1 MIFIKYR
8 LWLTSVAKYCKSFN
22 FDSLSS
28 IFFQNLICGNY
39 TPSTPIPTHAAQES
53 ATVDFVNTG
62 STNLTTHA
70 YLLSIRVVDHLSLAA
85 IADPIMVEVEGL
97 NHYGV
102 GLFDFLRR
110 EHFLSRS
117 PLRARSEKATINSSY
132 KIQTYVFYIKKPEI
146 RFLSITI
153 HLSPSFL
160 RKNSYS

>member
-28 IFFQNLICGNY
+28 KLFQNLICGNY

-85 IADPIMVEVEGL
+85 IADSIMVEVEDL

-102 GLFDFLRR
+102 GLFDFASGAFPFSLAFRLARR
-110 EHFLSRS
+110 DRGARAS
-117 PLRARSEKATINSSY
+117 PL
-132 KIQTYVFYIKKPEI
+132 
-146 RFLSITI
+146 
-153 HLSPSFL
+153 
-160 RKNSYS
+160 

>member
-102 GLFDFLRR
+102 GLFDFC
-110 EHFLSRS
+110 
-117 PLRARSEKATINSSY
+117 
-132 KIQTYVFYIKKPEI
+132 VG
-146 RFLSITI
+146 SI
-153 HLSPSFL
+153 SFL
-160 RKNSYS
+160 ARPCGLARKKRLLIPATRYKHMYFISKSQKLDFYQ

>member
-28 IFFQNLICGNY
+28 KFFQNLICGNY

-70 YLLSIRVVDHLSLAA
+70 YLLSIRIVGPLSFAT
-85 IADPIMVEVEGL
+85 IADSIMVEVEDL

-102 GLFDFLRR
+102 GLFDSRFRFIRFLCRG
-110 EHFLSRS
+110 HWLSRS
-117 PLRARSEKATINSSY
+117 PFGSLEGEGARAFRPLQFLISWIQLLYYSES
-132 KIQTYVFYIKKPEI
+132 
-146 RFLSITI
+146 
-153 HLSPSFL
+153 
-160 RKNSYS
+160 